1 MSARY
6 RGIGS
11 ALYVREEEDGEWRV
25 MQTTIPLDDADVAA
39 ELQAAMGGTW
49 TRVTDW
55 TVPEGEIGKRALW
68 TRIQFDTTP
77 PPETLPDLLP
87 EGPAIELPIPAG
99 EASHAML
106 AALANL
112 TAAIVALEKVA
123 MACAR
128 ALDTGKGAP

>member
-1 MSARY
+1 MS
-6 RGIGS
+6 GPS
-11 ALYVREEEDGEWRV
+11 DTL
-25 MQTTIPLDDADVAA
+25 P
-39 ELQAAMGGTW
+39 
-49 TRVTDW
+49 
-55 TVPEGEIGKRALW
+55 PEGPP
-68 TRIQFDTTP
+68 TTP
-77 PPETLPDLLP
+77 MLPETLPNLLP

-112 TAAIVALEKVA
+112 TAAVVALEKVA